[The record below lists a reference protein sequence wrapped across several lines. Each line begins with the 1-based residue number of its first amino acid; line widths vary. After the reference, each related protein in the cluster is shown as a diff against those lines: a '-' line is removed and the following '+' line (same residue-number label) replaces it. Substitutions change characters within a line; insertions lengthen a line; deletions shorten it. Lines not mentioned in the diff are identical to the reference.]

1 MTANVF
7 RFEFEPSV
15 VIAEA
20 ELTLHL
26 ATYAVEGLYGEA
38 RVRLEAA
45 YRLDESRNDILVDGG
60 TEVGA
65 ALVKVFTRLLLREF
79 GQDGFHV
86 RLANAQAAVASSVQ
100 CPGGSSPEGAG
111 ERTSSGV

>member
-1 MTANVF
+1 MTTGVHQFVF
-7 RFEFEPSV
+7 QPSV
-15 VIAEA
+15 PIVEA

-38 RVRLEAA
+38 RVRLEVGYHVDNA
-45 YRLDESRNDILVDGG
+45 RRSITVDGG

-79 GQDGFHV
+79 GEDGFQV
-86 RLANAQAAVASSVQ
+86 RPAAAQEATGAQAR
-100 CPGGSSPEGAG
+100 CPS
-111 ERTSSGV
+111 